1 MEENIEKHINKIN
14 HMATADFEGLSPI
27 EMDNLL
33 YNTFEKGSPVQLRKL
48 NDEDYASI
56 PILNQILYFAD
67 IIQKAGE
74 IKLTA
79 KGYLPTKMVADLY
92 YKGFLKDVMIETGIN
107 KLYKET
113 DSNVVNLIRLLAEL
127 MSLTKKRNGK
137 LSLTKSGEKLIE
149 DKEKLLKLIFK
160 TFGERFKWA
169 YYDGYGDNFIGQLG
183 YGFTLLL
190 LSKYGHKKRINFFY
204 AAKYFKAFPLLLSN
218 MGDYRYN
225 LIRDAENCYSIRSFE
240 RFLYYFGLI
249 EMDKDSPILAKR
261 IYIKKT
267 KVFDKLIKC

>member
-14 HMATADFEGLSPI
+14 QMATADFEGLSPI

-48 NDEDYASI
+48 SDEDYASI
-56 PILNQILYFAD
+56 PILNQMLYFAD

-127 MSLTKKRNGK
+127 MSLTKKTQRQ
-137 LSLTKSGEKLIE
+137 T
-149 DKEKLLKLIFK
+149 
-160 TFGERFKWA
+160 
-169 YYDGYGDNFIGQLG
+169 QLNQ
-183 YGFTLLL
+183 
-190 LSKYGHKKRINFFY
+190 SRRKNNPRQRKVINT
-204 AAKYFKAFPLLLSN
+204 YF
-218 MGDYRYN
+218 
-225 LIRDAENCYSIRSFE
+225 
-240 RFLYYFGLI
+240 
-249 EMDKDSPILAKR
+249 
-261 IYIKKT
+261 
-267 KVFDKLIKC
+267 